1 MKKTSLQS
9 FFIVIILLLCSICC
23 KQSNPYSIEVKKI
36 YSRKSIDIL
45 KDSTYIYSAQCMYLD
60 KDKLFLLDNRRSE
73 VIVMDKE
80 LNLLNTIGREG
91 RGPREFFD
99 ASSFILIGG
108 DTIII
113 NDPGNNRLQMYY
125 SNGSHIKSI
134 SRKNLSVKLDLGF
147 QYVNK
152 VLTATSYG
160 EKAIVM
166 YRFHDD
172 GSSKKIKEFGNRY
185 SFNNAKQNAI
195 RNDRYLQHY
204 EENIIAIS
212 DNQPII
218 EIFGNTGNL
227 LIAYNFSKIDVVDK
241 QLKYISNKKH
251 SENSYMVLV
260 EQTYL
265 LDDQL
270 YVLINRNL
278 PEYTSNTIISFNLKP
293 KISPSKIYHL
303 PNNIYQAFAVDK
315 AHIYAYGESPGLQK
329 LEK

>member
-1 MKKTSLQS
+1 MSLQS
-9 FFIVIILLLCSICC
+9 FLIVVLLSLCSICC
-23 KQSNPYSIEVKKI
+23 KQPNHSVEAKKI
-36 YSRKSIDIL
+36 SPQKSITIL
-45 KDSTYIYSAQCMYLD
+45 KDSTYIYSAQCMRLD
-60 KDKLFLLDNRRSE
+60 SNKLFLLDNRRSE

-99 ASSFILIGG
+99 ASSFNLIGR
-108 DTIII
+108 DTVII

-134 SRKNLSVKLDLGF
+134 SRKRISAKLDLGF
-147 QYVNK
+147 QYLNK

-166 YRFHDD
+166 YRFHED
-172 GSSKKIKEFGNRY
+172 GSPKKIKEFGNRY

-195 RNDRYLQHY
+195 RNDRYLHHY
-204 EENIIAIS
+204 EETIIAIS

-218 EIFGNTGNL
+218 EVYGNTGNL
-227 LIAYNFSKIDVVDK
+227 LRAYNFSKIDMVDK

-265 LDDQL
+265 LGDQL

>member
-1 MKKTSLQS
+1 MSLQP
-9 FFIVIILLLCSICC
+9 FFIVLLLSFCSICC
-23 KQSNPYSIEVKKI
+23 KQSNQYFIETKKI
-36 YSRKSIDIL
+36 SSQKSITIL
-45 KDSTYIYSAQCMYLD
+45 KDSTYIYSAQCMRLD
-60 KDKLFLLDNRRSE
+60 SNKLFLLDNHRSE

-99 ASSFILIGG
+99 ASSFILIGR
-108 DTIII
+108 DTVII

-134 SRKNLSVKLDLGF
+134 SRKNISAKLDLGF

-166 YRFHDD
+166 YRFHED
-172 GSSKKIKEFGNRY
+172 GSPKKIKEFGNRY

-195 RNDRYLQHY
+195 RNDRYLHHY
-204 EENIIAIS
+204 EETVIAIS

-218 EIFGNTGNL
+218 EIYGNTGNL
-227 LIAYNFSKIDVVDK
+227 LRAYNFSKIDVVDK

-315 AHIYAYGESPGLQK
+315 AHIYAYGENPGLQK
-329 LEK
+329 LKK